1 MCQDVI
7 FLGKVRDTVH
17 VLEIVDVFLLPS
29 ETESFGLAA
38 LEAMAVGVPVVSSNT
53 GGIPEVNIHG
63 VSGYLAD
70 VGQTDQMAAYVLD
83 ILDSA
88 NLQAMKAGALQTS
101 QKFNLAE
108 ILPQYEELYRK
119 LVQKNA

>member
-1 MCQDVI
+1 
-7 FLGKVRDTVH
+7 
-17 VLEIVDVFLLPS
+17 LEIVDVFLLPS

-63 VSGYLAD
+63 ISGYLAD

-83 ILDSA
+83 ILDPA
-88 NLQAMKAGALQTS
+88 NLQTMKAGALQTS